1 MTLKQSTFLISF
13 LMAAT
18 FVSNT
23 ANAQLKTFLKLDHF
37 SGVNNCSTTNQN
49 LDYLV
54 SKKIKAVT
62 GFTAN
67 RRNKSS
73 LNVFSPYLNATNDK
87 GEQLFEV
94 WHQGLDYINTKFDAT
109 GFGYK
114 KNHFDAENR
123 LIKEYLRGQMHS
135 FGAPD
140 NHVDSTVASIVIGNI
155 HLVGDGASVVA
166 ASQMDDARNKSADG
180 VSKTL
185 TLNKK
190 MSQLDPNKSP
200 SSNFDLK
207 DWKLQ
212 TINTADNTLKEI
224 TATNLVAGYSSDLF
238 YTDSGDGSLVFKVP
252 SNGATTSG
260 AGYPRCELRQMSAG
274 ANWALSDA
282 TEHYLY
288 AECKVTQVANAK
300 PQIIIGQIHGSEINS
315 EMIKL
320 RWSGNESGK
329 CFVEARFEDNDA
341 IKAEYGVKLATGL
354 SLGDLITY
362 SITMKSGKIT
372 VTVNGTSASQ
382 TYTSDYFG
390 TTDAYYFKAG
400 NYFQYNNL
408 IVPDPTLIYGQTKFY
423 KLTLDKTLG
432 TKRFDMSDLKYYPN
446 PVESIL
452 TLDYTNLIHAIQ
464 VYNASGQ
471 SVLKSFPNTINP
483 QIDMSL
489 LPKGIYYVEVLSD
502 DKREIIK
509 VIKN

>member
-1 MTLKQSTFLISF
+1 MTIKQSTFLISF
-13 LMAAT
+13 LMAVT
-18 FVSNT
+18 FVCNT
-23 ANAQLKTFLKLDHF
+23 TNAHLKTFLKLDHF
-37 SGVNNCSTTNQN
+37 SGVSNCSTTNQA

-54 SKKIKAVT
+54 SKKIKAGI
-62 GFTAN
+62 GFIAN
-67 RRNKSS
+67 RCGEST
-73 LNVFSPYLNATNDK
+73 LNVFSPYLNAPNEK

-94 WHQGLDYINTKFDAT
+94 SHQGLDLIKTVFDSTA
-109 GFGYK
+109 FCYQ
-114 KNHFDAENR
+114 KNHFDGENQ
-123 LIKEYLRGQMHS
+123 LVKEYLKGQMHS
-135 FGAPD
+135 FGAPH
-140 NHVDSTVASIVIGNI
+140 NHVDGAVSNIDKGNI
-155 HLVGDGASVVA
+155 NLVGQGAAVLAV
-166 ASQMDDARNKSADG
+166 SQMDDARNKPADG

-190 MSQLDPNKSP
+190 MSQVDPIKSP
-200 SSNFDLK
+200 TSNFDLK

-212 TINTADNTLKEI
+212 TISSSNTSTDISAN
-224 TATNLVAGYSSDLF
+224 ALVAGYSSSFF
-238 YTDSGDGSLVFKVP
+238 YTDSSDGSMVFRVP
-252 SNGATTSG
+252 SNGGTTNNST
-260 AGYPRCELRQMSAG
+260 YPRCELRQMTAG
-274 ANWALSDA
+274 ANWALADA
-282 TEHYLY
+282 TEHYLN

-329 CFVEARFEDNDA
+329 CFVEARFENNDA

-362 SITMKSGKIT
+362 TITMKSGKIT

-382 TYTSDYFG
+382 TYTSAFFG

-400 NYFQYNNL
+400 NYFQYNNQT
-408 IVPDPTLIYGQTKFY
+408 VSDPTVIYGQTQFY
-423 KLTLDKTLG
+423 KLSLDKTLG
-432 TKRFDMSDLKYYPN
+432 TKNLDLSDLKYYPN

-452 TLDYTNLIHAIQ
+452 TLEYANLLHAIQ

-471 SVLKSFPNTINP
+471 SVLKSFPNMINP

-489 LPKGIYYVEVLSD
+489 LSKAIYYVEVLSD

-509 VIKN
+509 VIKK